1 MRAVLNLNYQN
12 TEIVVP
18 LIQVTAEKVYET
30 EGRIEPLAEDNYSPG
45 GVVDSNCNSQSVFDT
60 TPMNQRYEQ
69 QPAKGQ
75 KGPAQAFSNS
85 IFDFQKTAS
94 I

>member
-1 MRAVLNLNYQN
+1 MRAVLNLNFQN
-12 TEIVVP
+12 PENVIP
-18 LIQVTAEKVYET
+18 LIQVTAENCYET
-30 EGRIEPLAEDNYSPG
+30 EGQIEPLAEDNYSPG
-45 GVVDSNCNSQSVFDT
+45 GVVESNSQSVFDI

-69 QPAKGQ
+69 QPAKEQ